1 MGVTGWLDLVW
12 RMLRNESTGGCY
24 WLVRATLEDV
34 TLESGSLEDGE
45 S

>member
-1 MGVTGWLDLVW
+1 MTLSLEDI
-12 RMLRNESTGGCY
+12 ESTGGGY
-24 WLVRATLEDV
+24 WSWLVRATLEDV